1 MKIFEQYVSLILN
14 KTEVD
19 ALLDFKYFLKRLRE
33 LMLKQEIDGSIAGV
47 SIADIDDMLNKIDLL
62 FDAAE
67 LEVD

>member
-1 MKIFEQYVSLILN
+1 MKVFEQYVSLVLN

-19 ALLDFKYFLKRLRE
+19 NLLDFKYFLKHLRE
-33 LMLKQEIDGSIAGV
+33 LMLKQEIDGTIAGV

-67 LEVD
+67 LEAD